1 MKTLNLVEQ
10 ITEHDCT
17 HACFAETKFR
27 SDRFKAVMQID
38 QRDDF
43 CKTTYKN
50 LKAKKTETLSE
61 VPVTWHVEA
70 SLLRSKPG
78 HNALKMDACWEIPS
92 FAALRFGEARN
103 HSQNQDGCKIYLK
116 LVEGY
121 FPARGTLHVDYTA
134 VTPCK
139 IGGEFEQFGS
149 KMWLRDTRAEQFEST
164 TWESSGELLQDVDL
178 PVIPEISYPIDDID
192 LWMHVVKSLPSPKAV
207 GPCGWSNDELK
218 ALPECCT
225 RDLAMIF
232 AAVMKHGFGP
242 GMMGAKTVLLSKIPV
257 PLSMH
262 HARPITILSSMFGKI
277 FFRL

>member
-1 MKTLNLVEQ
+1 VKTLNLVEQ

-103 HSQNQDGCKIYLK
+103 HSQNQDGCKIYL
-116 LVEGY
+116 
-121 FPARGTLHVDYTA
+121 YTM
-134 VTPCK
+134 
-139 IGGEFEQFGS
+139 S
-149 KMWLRDTRAEQFEST
+149 
-164 TWESSGELLQDVDL
+164 
-178 PVIPEISYPIDDID
+178 
-192 LWMHVVKSLPSPKAV
+192 
-207 GPCGWSNDELK
+207 
-218 ALPECCT
+218 
-225 RDLAMIF
+225 
-232 AAVMKHGFGP
+232 
-242 GMMGAKTVLLSKIPV
+242 
-257 PLSMH
+257 
-262 HARPITILSSMFGKI
+262 
-277 FFRL
+277 